1 MIDITQL
8 RYYAQKVLPLVYDDS
23 LSYYELLCKVVYKTN
38 ELIANGEEMSGD
50 LDALTTLY
58 SKMNNKLEGL
68 INNLV
73 DVIVPW
79 SSEEE
84 YGIYRIVEYQGSNYI
99 AIQDVPVGIMITN
112 TDYWVE
118 AATATEQLNAISVSV
133 SDIIQKINNA
143 GNKFYNLADYL
154 TPDDATAEGANN
166 SILQNIL
173 NEDTPAKII
182 YVPRGYQF
190 YCGHVI
196 FTKSNMAVCGGGTL
210 HGSWECGQMEYERLF
225 NIVFKDV
232 IFNGDSGDDSAIATN
247 YILKLR
253 FMDNPIIENCEFRN
267 AKYAIYI
274 PEQTSLGFQHF
285 REARINK
292 NTFKN
297 CGYCLFSEEQ
307 DTQWNIGDVVVT
319 DNIMFATICHIDL
332 SRVDG
337 ITLSNNTFFFPSYDT
352 QPPYKT
358 YNIRIKR
365 CNWSLITQNN
375 IFEAGYCGIY
385 LTNAQNTKIT
395 NNNIA
400 WCGQRDQDNGDG
412 IRIDETDTR
421 ASIYN
426 IISGNQI
433 TSPTGRG
440 IYLNDV
446 YESLVT
452 GNNVG
457 EPSRVPNFYYGD
469 ATFVTAK
476 YNAFASSGANILVT
490 NNKTNGGN
498 YEKSTATFNYMNLQS
513 SGVNNGRYARQYT
526 ITTTA
531 GEKYA
536 TLATDDVIEGAIV
549 IANAAFMSERVVVCM
564 SGYKEIMIFR
574 PDWADFV
581 ASRSYTVSVLM
592 NVNGYGY

>member
-1 MIDITQL
+1 MIDIAQL

-38 ELIANGEEMSGD
+38 ELVSATTEMSSDIDVLETQVGT
-50 LDALTTLY
+50 LD
-58 SKMNNKLEGL
+58 NKVEGL
-68 INNLV
+68 ISNLV

-79 SSEEE
+79 SSEVE

-118 AATATEQLNAISVSV
+118 ANTATEQINAISVSV
-133 SDIIQKINNA
+133 SSILEQIGNI

-154 TPDDATAEGANN
+154 TPDDATAESSNN
-166 SILQNIL
+166 TILQNIL
-173 NEDTPAKII
+173 NENTPAKII

-190 YCGHVI
+190 YCGHVT
-196 FTKSNMAVCGGGTL
+196 FTRSNMVVCGGGTL

-232 IFNGDSGDDSAIATN
+232 IFNGDSGDNSATATN

-307 DTQWNIGDVVVT
+307 DTQWNIGDLIVT
-319 DNIMFATICHIDL
+319 DNIMFATISHIDL

-337 ITLSNNTFFFPSYDT
+337 IMLSNNTLFFPSYDV
-352 QPPYKT
+352 QSPYKT

-412 IRIDETDTR
+412 IKIDETVAR

-440 IYLNDV
+440 IYLDDV

-452 GNNVG
+452 GNNIG
-457 EPSRVPNFYYGD
+457 EPSRVPNFYYGST
-469 ATFVTAK
+469 AFVNAK
-476 YNAFASSGANILVT
+476 YNAFASTGANILVT

-513 SGVNNGRYARQYT
+513 SGVNNGRYAKQYT

-531 GEKYA
+531 GQKYA

-574 PDWADFV
+574 PDWEDFV
-581 ASRSYTVSVLM
+581 ASRDYTVSPRCE
-592 NVNGYGY
+592 